1 MVDCAEGTLR
11 QFQTQP
17 RRNNEPSLRANKVTK
32 LFVTHMHADHVMG
45 IVPFLRQILHPP
57 SIDDA
62 ETSSSLKKLPSIEI
76 YGPAGLRSFVRSV
89 LSMTFSRTADTY
101 TVHELLTPTCT
112 RTSCDPTALHP
123 SEYLGSDLVCAEDGF
138 WRQIASARGHLGD
151 VVVDA
156 GPIMHRVPCL
166 GYVFREPSFP
176 RRKLAILGDTSDA
189 SSIIPLLTSPPPNL
203 LVHEATDAHIP
214 RSVDPHAKRSA
225 EEVQR
230 KVLGRGH
237 STPVMAGEFAKRVGA
252 ERLVLNHIGSR
263 FPAPRQL
270 QGAQDVRFS
279 VIDEISRQA
288 SEAWGMGRAEV
299 AFDYMKVSVPAEAG
313 VDMDEEME
321 SENGERR
328 PLGMGGGR
336 GIWRGGRG
344 RGRGRGGEWGRPYD
358 KRRP

>member
-1 MVDCAEGTLR
+1 
-11 QFQTQP
+11 
-17 RRNNEPSLRANKVTK
+17 
-32 LFVTHMHADHVMG
+32 
-45 IVPFLRQILHPP
+45 
-57 SIDDA
+57 
-62 ETSSSLKKLPSIEI
+62 
-76 YGPAGLRSFVRSV
+76 
-89 LSMTFSRTADTY
+89 MTFSRTADTY

-123 SEYLGSDLVCAEDGF
+123 SEYLGSDLVCEEDGF
-138 WRQIASARGHLGD
+138 WRQITSSRGRLGD

-156 GPIMHRVPCL
+156 GPITHRGWLFYPYGRLLLTVRIPVPCL

-214 RSVDPHAKRSA
+214 RSVDPNAKRCA

-263 FPAPRQL
+263 CGCFHL
-270 QGAQDVRFS
+270 
-279 VIDEISRQA
+279 I
-288 SEAWGMGRAEV
+288 WG
-299 AFDYMKVSVPAEAG
+299 SP
-313 VDMDEEME
+313 
-321 SENGERR
+321 
-328 PLGMGGGR
+328 
-336 GIWRGGRG
+336 
-344 RGRGRGGEWGRPYD
+344 
-358 KRRP
+358 